1 MKGWKSC
8 REDGEGG
15 AKLKKKSALLNS
27 GKSGCCLSPRKERK
41 EWVLTVNPEVKAD
54 NDC

>member
-1 MKGWKSC
+1 MKGWTRC

-15 AKLKKKSALLNS
+15 ANLNKGVHLNS
-27 GKSGCCLSPRKERK
+27 GKSGCCLSLRKERK

-54 NDC
+54 DNC